1 MSHFKHL
8 LKYCAK
14 VTIHPSFLFMLVGKW
29 EMEQCSIELYKTWKY
44 SIRQRVRTEFLNLK

>member
-29 EMEQCSIELYKTWKY
+29 EMEHCSIELYKTY
-44 SIRQRVRTEFLNLK
+44 NTV